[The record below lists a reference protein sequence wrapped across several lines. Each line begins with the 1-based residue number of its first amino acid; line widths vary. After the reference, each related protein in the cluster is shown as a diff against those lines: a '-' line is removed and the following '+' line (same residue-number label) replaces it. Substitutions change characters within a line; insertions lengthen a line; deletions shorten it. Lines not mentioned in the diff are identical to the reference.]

1 MSPTKPGYAEYE
13 VKPVLG
19 GLKRMQGSVPTPFG
33 EIRVKMD
40 GRAVSVK
47 SDGGRGTLVVGGR
60 TYDIPAGQELKIE
73 Y

>member
-1 MSPTKPGYAEYE
+1 
-13 VKPVLG
+13 
-19 GLKRMQGSVPTPFG
+19 MQGSVPTPFG

-40 GRAVSVK
+40 GRTVSVK
-47 SDGGRGTLVVGGR
+47 SDGGRGTLVVGGK